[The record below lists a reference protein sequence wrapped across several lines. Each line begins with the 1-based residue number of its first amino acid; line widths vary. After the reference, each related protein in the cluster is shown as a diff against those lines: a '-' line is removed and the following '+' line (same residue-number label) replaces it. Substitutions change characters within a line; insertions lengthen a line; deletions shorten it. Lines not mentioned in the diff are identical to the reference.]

1 MIEGTFRSMYIL
13 NSNNSNP
20 LGKEQMM
27 YLISKIIIVLI
38 VITTNVVKFRA
49 TITKVIISESNSTLI
64 MTMTLIMTTL
74 QSIWLVLLIISCIK
88 IITRW
93 PTDGEEAGNQ
103 GRLWFCNIYNASFN
117 NMKESR
123 PDTFVCPMLT
133 SFLNNVKSLWQQRGY
148 IVPITYHFAIHT
160 GYFAPVTKHYP
171 SWMMKSIYTRT

>member
-1 MIEGTFRSMYIL
+1 MIEGTFRSTYIL

-20 LGKEQMM
+20 LGKEQMI

-49 TITKVIISESNSTLI
+49 NITKVVISESSSTLI
-64 MTMTLIMTTL
+64 MTML

-123 PDTFVCPMLT
+123 PDTFVYPMLT

-148 IVPITYHFAIHT
+148 TVPITYHFAIHT

-171 SWMMKSIYTRT
+171 SWMTKFIYTRT